1 MKDSVGML
9 DDLDR
14 RILQQM
20 SRGISSYE
28 ELSRECNVTRS
39 TVYRR
44 VTLLEKRGFIQ
55 RITRTVVNYEKLDIV
70 TLSFASRISHAN
82 LGKTLATLKSHEKV
96 KLLWRTYGD
105 HNLLF
110 MVFCQKGEE
119 GETIDEMTSILEK
132 CAATEISV
140 SVGFAWEKLDFT
152 PFSDEVEE
160 DKQLQPYYSE
170 QEQELIRPVDLKFTP
185 ASKE

>member
-110 MVFCQKGEE
+110 MVFCEKGEV
-119 GETIDEMTSILEK
+119 GEAIDEMTSILEK
-132 CAATEISV
+132 CGATEISV
-140 SVGFAWEKLDFT
+140 CVGFAWEKLDFT
-152 PFSDEVEE
+152 PFSDEVEG